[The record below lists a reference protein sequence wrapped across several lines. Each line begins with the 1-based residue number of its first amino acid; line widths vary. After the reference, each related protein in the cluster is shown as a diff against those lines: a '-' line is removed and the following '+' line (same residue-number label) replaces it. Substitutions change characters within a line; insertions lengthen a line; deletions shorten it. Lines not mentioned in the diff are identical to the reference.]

1 MTQDIATRRMNLD
14 ATRADNA
21 LRSVPATLSS
31 TFPVRRGGISE
42 VLLHGPN
49 NVDLSRAPLPLIESH
64 DDSRLPIGRV
74 DNLRLDDNKLRGD
87 LVFGSSSRANELWQ
101 DVKAGI
107 VRNLSIGYTILDER
121 PRGNVIEVTR
131 WQPLEASLV
140 AVPADPQA
148 GTFRSLIPMIR
159 DHDNGNQHDTDGD
172 DPRDETQRLS
182 RSQRRALNAGQDT
195 MQLAAQAE
203 RARIAEIAAMCKAHA
218 KVPGV
223 RELERTLIDEGSN
236 IATARQYVLERVLE
250 HGKLE
255 RALGSVDT
263 ASPPGDAKRSFSIVR
278 AIASFLDPRM
288 DAGLERETSQEIA
301 RRVGR
306 QPEGIYVPLGEM
318 RQRAFDYATGQP
330 VVPPAYQYDSFID
343 ALRARSFIMRLGARV
358 LPDLV
363 GNASI
368 PRLATGQTAS
378 WIAGDG
384 VDGLPTTQPAF
395 DSVTLS
401 PKTIGALCVITRR
414 LILQALPSA
423 EQLVRDDF
431 AKLIA
436 AELDKAAIAGTGTAN
451 QPLGI
456 VNVAGIGSG
465 TYPLAGPDYPSVVAM
480 EGSLMAANA
489 DAANIA
495 YLTTPQL
502 AAAMKAKEKASGS
515 GLFVWNAGREP
526 GVGEV
531 GGLPAYA
538 SSNVPLDKIILGNF
552 SDLLMGMWGAIDVSV
567 DPNYDFAKGSIAV
580 RIFASVDFAV
590 RHPQSFV
597 VYGRGAV

>member
-1 MTQDIATRRMNLD
+1 MTQHLATRRMNLD

-31 TFPVRRGGISE
+31 TFPVRRGNVSE
-42 VLLHGPN
+42 VLLHGPD

-64 DDSRLPIGRV
+64 DANRLPIGRV
-74 DNLRLDDNKLRGD
+74 DNLRIDGNKLRGD
-87 LVFGSSSRANELWQ
+87 LVFGSSSRANEIWQ
-101 DVKAGI
+101 DVKTGI
-107 VRNLSIGYTILDER
+107 VRHLSIGYEILNDR
-121 PRGNVIEVTR
+121 SRGNVIEVTR
-131 WQPLEASLV
+131 WQPVEASLV
-140 AVPADPQA
+140 AIPADPQA
-148 GTFRSLIPMIR
+148 GTFRSFTPMNR
-159 DHDNGNQHDTDGD
+159 DNIDNTDNNDNGN
-172 DPRDETQRLS
+172 ELQRLS
-182 RSQRRALNAGQDT
+182 RSQRRAVSADQNAT
-195 MQLAAQAE
+195 QLATQDE
-203 RARIAEIAAMCKAHA
+203 RSRIMEITAMCATHGQ
-218 KVPGV
+218 VPGV
-223 RELERTLIDEGSN
+223 RELERSLIDEGCSVQ
-236 IATARQYVLERVLE
+236 TARQYVLDRIRE
-250 HGKLE
+250 HGKLS
-255 RALGSVDT
+255 RSYGSLGNPAHAD
-263 ASPPGDAKRSFSIVR
+263 DAQRPFSIVR
-278 AIASFLDPRM
+278 AIGSFLDPRM

-318 RQRAFDYATGQP
+318 RQRAFDYAAGQP
-330 VVPPAYQYDSFID
+330 VVPPAYLPDSFID
-343 ALRARSFIMRLGARV
+343 ALRARSFVMRLGTRV

-363 GNASI
+363 GNVSV

-414 LILQALPSA
+414 MILQALPSA

-436 AELDKAAIAGTGTAN
+436 AELDKAAIAGTGTTN
-451 QPLGI
+451 QPRGI
-456 VNVAGIGSG
+456 VNIAGIGTG

-480 EGSLMAANA
+480 EGGLMAANA
-489 DAANIA
+489 DAASIA

-502 AAAMKAKEKASGS
+502 AAALKAKEKASGS

-526 GVGEV
+526 GVGEM

-538 SSNVPLDKIILGNF
+538 SSNVPVDKIILGNF

-597 VYGRGAV
+597 VYGRGSV

>member
-1 MTQDIATRRMNLD
+1 
-14 ATRADNA
+14 
-21 LRSVPATLSS
+21 
-31 TFPVRRGGISE
+31 
-42 VLLHGPN
+42 
-49 NVDLSRAPLPLIESH
+49 
-64 DDSRLPIGRV
+64 
-74 DNLRLDDNKLRGD
+74 
-87 LVFGSSSRANELWQ
+87 
-101 DVKAGI
+101 
-107 VRNLSIGYTILDER
+107 
-121 PRGNVIEVTR
+121 
-131 WQPLEASLV
+131 
-140 AVPADPQA
+140 
-148 GTFRSLIPMIR
+148 
-159 DHDNGNQHDTDGD
+159 
-172 DPRDETQRLS
+172 
-182 RSQRRALNAGQDT
+182 
-195 MQLAAQAE
+195 MQLGAQAE
-203 RARIAEIAAMCKAHA
+203 RTRIAEITALCAAHGSI
-218 KVPGV
+218 PGV
-223 RELERTLIDEGSN
+223 RELERTLIDEDCSVE
-236 IATARQYVLERVLE
+236 TARQYVLDRVRE
-250 HGKLE
+250 NSKLM
-255 RALGSVDT
+255 RALEPMGDPLLPGT
-263 ASPPGDAKRSFSIVR
+263 ANRSFSIVR
-278 AIASFLDPRM
+278 AIGSFLDPRM
-288 DAGLERETSQEIA
+288 DAGLEREASQEIA

-306 QPEGIYVPLGEM
+306 QPEGIYVPLGEL
-318 RQRAFDYATGQP
+318 RQQRALDYAAGQP
-330 VVPPAYQYDSFID
+330 VVPPGYQHDSFID
-343 ALRARSFIMRLGARV
+343 ALRARSFVMRLGTRV

-363 GNASI
+363 GNVSI
-368 PRLATGQTAS
+368 PRLATGQTAA

-414 LILQALPSA
+414 MILQALPSA

-436 AELDKAAIAGTGTAN
+436 AELDKAAIAGTGAAN

-456 VNVAGIGSG
+456 VNIAGIGAG

-480 EGSLMAANA
+480 EGGLMAANA
-489 DAANIA
+489 DAASIA

-502 AAAMKAKEKASGS
+502 AAALKAKEKASGS
-515 GLFVWNAGREP
+515 GMFVWNAGREP

-597 VYGRGAV
+597 VYSRGSV